1 MRCLYFLFLQNIS
14 DRNYKSFDYRA
25 LEYNFKIMSNIVAI
39 VGRPNVGKS
48 TFFNRLIQRREAI
61 VDAVSG
67 VTRDRH
73 YGKSEWNGRTFSL
86 IDTGGY
92 VLGSDD
98 VFEAEIDKQV
108 ELAIDEA
115 DAIIFMVDVEDGVT
129 GMDEDVAK
137 LLRKVNKPVFLVVN
151 KVDNGTRAKDA
162 VEFYALGLGDYYTI
176 ASINGSGTG
185 ELLDALVEALPEKE
199 TIAKDELPRFA
210 VVGRPNA
217 GKSSFINALIGK
229 ERYIVTDIAGT
240 TRDSIDTKYD
250 RFGFEFNLVDT
261 AGIRRKSK
269 VKEDLEFYSV
279 MRSVRAIE
287 HADVCLIVLD
297 ATRGFDGQVQNIFWL
312 AERNRKG
319 IVILVN
325 KWDLV
330 EKDHKSVKE
339 YEKAIKK
346 QMEPFTD
353 VPVIFISV
361 LTKQRIFKAIE
372 TAVEVYQNRAKKI
385 KTSKLNEVLLPI
397 IENYP
402 PPAYKAK
409 FVKIKY
415 IMQLPTPQ
423 PQFAF
428 FCNLP
433 QYVKDP
439 YKRFL
444 ENKLREHFDFTGVP
458 VSVYMRKK

>member
-1 MRCLYFLFLQNIS
+1 
-14 DRNYKSFDYRA
+14 
-25 LEYNFKIMSNIVAI
+25 MSSIVAI

-73 YGKSEWNGRTFSL
+73 YGKTDWNGREFTV

-92 VLGSDD
+92 VVGSDD
-98 VFEAEIDKQV
+98 IFEAEIDKQV

-115 DAIIFMVDVEDGVT
+115 DAIIFMVDVEAGVT

-137 LLRKVNKPVFLVVN
+137 LLRRINKPVFLVVN
-151 KVDNGTRAKDA
+151 KVDNGKREENA
-162 VEFYALGLGDYYTI
+162 VEFYSLGLGDYFTI
-176 ASINGSGTG
+176 ASTSGSGTG
-185 ELLDALVEALPEKE
+185 DLLDAVVEALPEKE
-199 TIAKDELPRFA
+199 YKEETELPRFA

-217 GKSSFINALIGK
+217 GKSSFINSLIG
-229 ERYIVTDIAGT
+229 EDRYIVTDIAGT
-240 TRDSIDTKYD
+240 TRDSIDTKYN

-261 AGIRRKSK
+261 AGIRRKTK

-287 HADVCLIVLD
+287 HCDVCLLVVD

-319 IVILVN
+319 IVVLIN

-330 EKDHKSVKE
+330 EKENKTMKE
-339 YEKAIKK
+339 YEKHIKE
-346 QMEPFTD
+346 QLAPFTD
-353 VPVIFISV
+353 VPIVFISV
-361 LTKQRIFKAIE
+361 LTKQRVFKAIE
-372 TAVEVYQNRAKKI
+372 TAVQVFENRSRRV
-385 KTSKLNEVLLPI
+385 KTSELNDLFLPI
-397 IENYP
+397 IQNYP
-402 PPAYKAK
+402 PPAYKGK
-409 FVKIKY
+409 YVKIKY
-415 IMQLPTPQ
+415 CMQLPTPH

-444 ENKLREHFDFTGVP
+444 ENKLREEFDFKGVP
-458 VSVYMRKK
+458 ISVYFRKK

>member
-1 MRCLYFLFLQNIS
+1 M
-14 DRNYKSFDYRA
+14 
-25 LEYNFKIMSNIVAI
+25 AI

-73 YGKSEWNGRTFSL
+73 YGKSDWNGKEFSL

-92 VLGSDD
+92 VVGSDD
-98 VFEAEIDKQV
+98 IFEAEIDKQV

-115 DAIIFMVDVEDGVT
+115 DAIIFMVDVESGIT
-129 GMDEDVAK
+129 GMDEEVAN
-137 LLRKVNKPVFLVVN
+137 LLRKVDKPIFVAVN
-151 KVDNGTRAKDA
+151 KVDNAKRAADA
-162 VEFYALGLGDYYTI
+162 VEFYNLGLGEYYTI

-185 ELLDALVEALPEKE
+185 ELLDALVEALPEQE
-199 TIAKDELPRFA
+199 EEEVSELPRFA

-217 GKSSFINALIGK
+217 GKSSFINALIG
-229 ERYIVTDIAGT
+229 EDRYIVTDIAGT
-240 TRDSIDTKYD
+240 TRDAIDTKYN

-287 HADVCLIVLD
+287 HSDVCLLLVD
-297 ATRGFDGQVQNIFWL
+297 ATRGFDSQVQNIFWL

-325 KWDLV
+325 KWDLIENKESNTLKDF
-330 EKDHKSVKE
+330 EK
-339 YEKAIKK
+339 YIRK
-346 QMEPFTD
+346 QIEPFTD
-353 VPVIFISV
+353 VPIVFISA

-372 TAVEVYQNRAKKI
+372 TAVEVYKNRSKKI
-385 KTSKLNEVLLPI
+385 KTSVMNDTMLPI
-397 IENYP
+397 IEHNP
-402 PPAYKAK
+402 PPAYKGK
-409 FVKIKY
+409 YVKIKY
-415 IMQLPTPQ
+415 CMQLPTPQ

-433 QYVKDP
+433 QYIRDP
-439 YKRFL
+439 YKRFI
-444 ENKLREHFDFTGVP
+444 ENQLRKQFDFHGVP
-458 VSVYMRKK
+458 VAVYFRKK

>member
-1 MRCLYFLFLQNIS
+1 
-14 DRNYKSFDYRA
+14 
-25 LEYNFKIMSNIVAI
+25 MSGIVAI

-73 YGKSEWNGRTFSL
+73 YGKSDWNGVEFSL

-92 VLGSDD
+92 VVGSDD
-98 VFEAEIDKQV
+98 VFETEIDKQV

-115 DAIIFMVDVEDGVT
+115 DAIIFMVDVESGIT
-129 GMDEDVAK
+129 GMDQDVAN
-137 LLRKVNKPVFLVVN
+137 LLRRVDKPVFLVVN
-151 KVDNGTRAKDA
+151 KVDNGQRATNA
-162 VEFYALGLGDYYTI
+162 VEFYNLGLGEYYTI

-185 ELLDALVEALPEKE
+185 ELLDELVKVLPEKNE
-199 TIAKDELPRFA
+199 DESSELPRFA

-217 GKSSFINALIGK
+217 GKSSFINALIG
-229 ERYIVTDIAGT
+229 EDRYIVTDIAGT
-240 TRDSIDTKYD
+240 TRDAIDTKYN

-287 HADVCLIVLD
+287 HSDVCLIVLD

-330 EKDHKSVKE
+330 ENKESNTLKDF
-339 YEKAIKK
+339 EKYIRREI
-346 QMEPFTD
+346 EPFTD
-353 VPVIFISV
+353 VPIVFISA

-372 TAVEVYQNRAKKI
+372 TAVEVYKNRSKKI
-385 KTSKLNEVLLPI
+385 KTSELNDVLLPI
-397 IENYP
+397 IEHNP
-402 PPAYKAK
+402 PPAYKGK
-409 FVKIKY
+409 YVKIKY
-415 IMQLPTPQ
+415 ITQLPTPQ

-433 QYVKDP
+433 QYIRDP

-444 ENKLREHFDFTGVP
+444 ENQLRREFDFHGVP
-458 VSVYMRKK
+458 VSVYLRKK

>member
-1 MRCLYFLFLQNIS
+1 MG
-14 DRNYKSFDYRA
+14 A
-25 LEYNFKIMSNIVAI
+25 IVAI

-73 YGKSEWNGRTFSL
+73 YGKSDWNGREFSL

-98 VFEAEIDKQV
+98 VFEKEIDRQV
-108 ELAIDEA
+108 ELAIGEA
-115 DAIIFMVDVEDGVT
+115 DAIIFMVDVESGVT

-137 LLRKVNKPVFLVVN
+137 LLRKVNKPVFLAVN
-151 KVDNGTRAKDA
+151 KVDNAQRMADA
-162 VEFYALGLGDYYTI
+162 VEFYALGLGEYYTLS
-176 ASINGSGTG
+176 SINGSGTG
-185 ELLDALVEALPEKE
+185 ELLDALVEVLPDVKE
-199 TIAKDELPRFA
+199 EESELPRFA

-217 GKSSFINALIGK
+217 GKSSFINALIG
-229 ERYIVTDIAGT
+229 EDRYIVTDIAGT
-240 TRDSIDTKYD
+240 TRDSIDTKYNQ
-250 RFGFEFNLVDT
+250 FGFEFNLVDT

-287 HADVCLIVLD
+287 HCDVCILMLD
-297 ATRGFDGQVQNIFWL
+297 ATRGFDGQVENIFWL
-312 AERNRKG
+312 AQRNNKG

-330 EKDHKSVKE
+330 EKETNSVKE
-339 YEKAIKK
+339 YTAKIKQAIS
-346 QMEPFTD
+346 PFED
-353 VPVIFISV
+353 VPILFISV
-361 LTKQRIFKAIE
+361 MTKQRIYKAIE
-372 TAVEVYQNRAKKI
+372 TAVDVFKNRSKKI
-385 KTSKLNEVLLPI
+385 VTRKLNDIMLPI
-397 IENYP
+397 IEHTP
-402 PPAYKAK
+402 PPAYKGK
-409 FVKIKY
+409 YVKIKFCA
-415 IMQLPTPQ
+415 QLPTPY

-433 QYVKDP
+433 QYVRDP

-458 VSVYMRKK
+458 ITIFMRKK

>member
-1 MRCLYFLFLQNIS
+1 
-14 DRNYKSFDYRA
+14 
-25 LEYNFKIMSNIVAI
+25 MSNIVAI

-73 YGKSEWNGRTFSL
+73 YGKSEWNGKEFSL

-92 VLGSDD
+92 VKGSDD

-115 DAIIFMVDVEDGVT
+115 DVIVFMVDVETGVT

-137 LLRKVNKPVFLVVN
+137 LLRKVNKPVFLVIN
-151 KVDNGTRAKDA
+151 KVDNGKRAEDA
-162 VEFYALGLGDYYTI
+162 VEFYALGLGEYYTI

-185 ELLDALVEALPEKE
+185 DLLDDLVAALPDAEEVKE
-199 TIAKDELPRFA
+199 EGEALPRFA

-217 GKSSFINALIGK
+217 GKSSFINALIG
-229 ERYIVTDIAGT
+229 EDRYIVTDVAGT
-240 TRDSIDTKYD
+240 TRDSIDTKYN

-287 HADVCLIVLD
+287 HCDVCLVVLD

-312 AERNRKG
+312 AEKNRKG
-319 IVILVN
+319 IVVLVN

-339 YEKAIKK
+339 YETMIRK

-353 VPVIFISV
+353 VPVVFISV
-361 LTKQRIFKAIE
+361 LTKQRIYKAIE
-372 TAVEVYQNRAKKI
+372 TAVEVYKNRTKKI
-385 KTSKLNEVLLPI
+385 KTSELNEVLLPL

-433 QYVKDP
+433 QYVKEP

-444 ENKLREHFDFTGVP
+444 ENKLRQRFGFHGVP
-458 VSVYMRKK
+458 ISVYMRKK

>member
-1 MRCLYFLFLQNIS
+1 
-14 DRNYKSFDYRA
+14 
-25 LEYNFKIMSNIVAI
+25 MSNIVAV

-48 TFFNRLIQRREAI
+48 TFFNRMIKRREAI

-67 VTRDRH
+67 VTRDRN
-73 YGKSEWNGRTFSL
+73 YGKSDWNGKEFSL

-92 VLGSDD
+92 VRGSDD

-108 ELAIDEA
+108 ELAIEEA

-129 GMDEDVAK
+129 GMDEVVAK
-137 LLRKVNKPVFLVVN
+137 LLHRTSKPVFLAVN
-151 KVDNGTRAKDA
+151 KVDNAKRAENA
-162 VEFYALGLGDYYTI
+162 AEFYSLGFEKVYTI

-185 ELLDALVEALPEKE
+185 DLLDDLVLALPDKE
-199 TIAKDELPRFA
+199 YKEESELPRFA

-217 GKSSFINALIGK
+217 GKSSFINALIG
-229 ERYIVTDIAGT
+229 EDRYIVTDVAGT
-240 TRDSIDTKYD
+240 TRDAIDTKYN

-279 MRSVRAIE
+279 MRSVRALE
-287 HADVCLIVLD
+287 HCDVAILVID
-297 ATRGFDGQVQNIFWL
+297 ATRGFEGQDQNIFWL
-312 AERNRKG
+312 AQRNNKG

-330 EKDHKSVKE
+330 EKDTHSVKAF
-339 YEKAIKK
+339 EKMIRE
-346 QMEPFTD
+346 QCEPFTD
-353 VPVIFISV
+353 VPIIFISV

-372 TAVEVYQNRAKKI
+372 TAVEVYENRSRRI
-385 KTSKLNEVLLPI
+385 PTSKFNEVMLNI
-397 IENYP
+397 VQHIP
-402 PPAYKAK
+402 PPAYKGK

-415 IMQLPTPQ
+415 CTQLPTPH
-423 PQFAF
+423 PTFAF

-433 QYVKDP
+433 QYVKEP

-444 ENKLREHFDFTGVP
+444 ENQLREKFDFTGVP
-458 VSVYMRKK
+458 ITIYFRKK

>member
-1 MRCLYFLFLQNIS
+1 
-14 DRNYKSFDYRA
+14 
-25 LEYNFKIMSNIVAI
+25 MSNIVAI

-73 YGKSEWNGRTFSL
+73 YGKSDWNGKEFSL

-92 VLGSDD
+92 VVGSDD
-98 VFEAEIDKQV
+98 IFEAEIDKQV

-115 DAIIFMVDVEDGVT
+115 DAIIFMVDVESGVT
-129 GMDEDVAK
+129 GMDEDVAA
-137 LLRKVNKPVFLVVN
+137 LLRKSKKPVFLAVN
-151 KVDNGTRAKDA
+151 KVDNGKRAQDA
-162 VEFYALGLGDYYTI
+162 VEFYALGLGEYYTI

-185 ELLDALVEALPEKE
+185 ELLDALVAVLPEKE
-199 TIAKDELPRFA
+199 EEEAKEELPRFA

-217 GKSSFINALIGK
+217 GKSSFINALIGE

-240 TRDSIDTKYD
+240 TRDAIDTKYN

-287 HADVCLIVLD
+287 HSDVCLLVLD

-330 EKDHKSVKE
+330 EKDTKTAKE
-339 YEKAIKK
+339 FETYIRK
-346 QMEPFTD
+346 QIEPFTD
-353 VPVIFISV
+353 VPIVFISV
-361 LTKQRIFKAIE
+361 LNKQRIFKAIE
-372 TAVEVYQNRAKKI
+372 TAVEVYKNRTKRI
-385 KTSKLNEVLLPI
+385 KTSVLNDTFLPI

-402 PPAYKAK
+402 PPAYKGK

-415 IMQLPTPQ
+415 IMQLPTSQ

-439 YKRFL
+439 YKRYL
-444 ENKLREHFDFTGVP
+444 ENKLREKFDFHGVP

>member
-1 MRCLYFLFLQNIS
+1 MG
-14 DRNYKSFDYRA
+14 A
-25 LEYNFKIMSNIVAI
+25 IVAI

-61 VDAVSG
+61 VDAISG

-73 YGKSEWNGRTFSL
+73 YGKSDWNGREFSV

-98 VFEAEIDKQV
+98 VFEKEIDKQV
-108 ELAIDEA
+108 ELAIAES
-115 DAIIFMVDVEDGVT
+115 DAIIFMVDVETGVT

-137 LLRKVNKPVFLVVN
+137 LLRRVNKPVFLAIN
-151 KVDNGTRAKDA
+151 KVDNAMREEDA
-162 VEFYALGLGDYYTI
+162 VEFYALGLGEYYTLS
-176 ASINGSGTG
+176 SINGSGTG
-185 ELLDALVEALPEKE
+185 DLLDALVKELPEVVEDKS
-199 TIAKDELPRFA
+199 ELPRFA

-217 GKSSFINALIGK
+217 GKSSFINALIGE

-240 TRDSIDTKYD
+240 TRDSIDTKYN

-287 HADVCLIVLD
+287 HCDVCLVLMD
-297 ATRGFDGQVQNIFWL
+297 ATRGFDGQVANIFWL
-312 AERNRKG
+312 AQRNNKG

-330 EKDHKSVKE
+330 EDKE
-339 YEKAIKK
+339 TNTIKQYTQRIKAAI
-346 QMEPFTD
+346 EPFTD
-353 VPVIFISV
+353 VPILFISV

-372 TAVEVYQNRAKKI
+372 TAVEVYNNRNKKI
-385 KTSKLNEVLLPI
+385 ITRKFNDVMLPL

-402 PPAYKAK
+402 PPAYKGK
-409 FVKIKY
+409 YVKIKFCT
-415 IMQLPTPQ
+415 QLPTPY

-433 QYVKDP
+433 QYVREP
-439 YKRFL
+439 YKRYL
-444 ENKLREHFDFTGVP
+444 ENKIREEFDFTGVP
-458 VSVYMRKK
+458 MTIFMRKK

>member
-1 MRCLYFLFLQNIS
+1 MG
-14 DRNYKSFDYRA
+14 A
-25 LEYNFKIMSNIVAI
+25 IVAI

-48 TFFNRLIQRREAI
+48 TFCNRLIQRREAI

-73 YGKSEWNGRTFSL
+73 YGKSDWNGKEFSV

-92 VLGSDD
+92 VVGSDD
-98 VFEAEIDKQV
+98 VFEKEIDKQV

-115 DAIIFMVDVEDGVT
+115 DAIIFMVDVESGVT

-137 LLRKVNKPVFLVVN
+137 LLRRVDKPTFLAVN
-151 KVDNGTRAKDA
+151 KVDNSKRMADA
-162 VEFYALGLGDYYTI
+162 VEFYSLGLGEYYPLS
-176 ASINGSGTG
+176 SINGSGTG
-185 ELLDALVEALPEKE
+185 ELLDALVKVLPEEKE
-199 TIAKDELPRFA
+199 EESELPRFA

-217 GKSSFINALIGK
+217 GKSSFINALIG
-229 ERYIVTDIAGT
+229 EDRYIVTDIAGT
-240 TRDSIDTKYD
+240 TRDSIATKYN

-261 AGIRRKSK
+261 AGIRRKAK

-287 HADVCLIVLD
+287 YCDVCIVMLD

-312 AERNRKG
+312 AQRNNKG

-330 EKDHKSVKE
+330 EKETNSVKE
-339 YEKAIKK
+339 YTAKIK
-346 QMEPFTD
+346 EVISPFED
-353 VPVIFISV
+353 VPILFVSV
-361 LTKQRIFKAIE
+361 LNKQRIYKAIE
-372 TAVEVYQNRAKKI
+372 TAVEVYKNRSKRI
-385 KTSKLNEVLLPI
+385 PTRKLNDIMLPI
-397 IENYP
+397 IEKTP
-402 PPAYKAK
+402 PPSTKGKY
-409 FVKIKY
+409 VKIKFCT
-415 IMQLPTPQ
+415 QLPTPY

-444 ENKLREHFDFTGVP
+444 ENKIRQNFDFTGVP
-458 VSVYMRKK
+458 MTIFMRKK

>member
-1 MRCLYFLFLQNIS
+1 
-14 DRNYKSFDYRA
+14 
-25 LEYNFKIMSNIVAI
+25 MSNIVAI

-73 YGKSEWNGRTFSL
+73 YGKSDWNGKEFSL

-115 DAIIFMVDVEDGVT
+115 DAIIFMVDVETGVT

-151 KVDNGTRAKDA
+151 KVDNAKRAEDA
-162 VEFYALGLGDYYTI
+162 VEFYSLGLGEYFTI

-185 ELLDALVEALPEKE
+185 DLLDALVKALPEKE
-199 TIAKDELPRFA
+199 TIVEDELPRFA

-217 GKSSFINALIGK
+217 GKSSFINALMGVD
-229 ERYIVTDIAGT
+229 RYIVTDIAGT
-240 TRDSIDTKYD
+240 TRDSIDTKYNS
-250 RFGFEFNLVDT
+250 FGFEFNLVDT
-261 AGIRRKSK
+261 AGIRRKAK

-287 HADVCLIVLD
+287 HSDVCLIVLD
-297 ATRGFDGQVQNIFWL
+297 ANRGFDGQVQNIFWL

-325 KWDLV
+325 KWDTV
-330 EKDHKSVKE
+330 EKDHKSVKD
-339 YEKAIKK
+339 YEKTIRK

-353 VPVIFISV
+353 IPIVFISA
-361 LTKQRIFKAIE
+361 LTKQRIYKAIE
-372 TAVEVYQNRAKKI
+372 TAVEVYKNRSKKI
-385 KTSKLNEVLLPI
+385 KTSKLNEILLPI

-409 FVKIKY
+409 YVKIKY

-433 QYVKDP
+433 QYVKEP

-444 ENKLREHFDFTGVP
+444 ENKLREHFDFHGVP
-458 VSVYMRKK
+458 ISVYMRKK

>member
-1 MRCLYFLFLQNIS
+1 MG
-14 DRNYKSFDYRA
+14 
-25 LEYNFKIMSNIVAI
+25 NIVAV

-73 YGKSEWNGRTFSL
+73 YGKSDWNGQEFTL

-92 VLGSDD
+92 VLGSEDI
-98 VFEAEIDKQV
+98 FEAEIDKQV
-108 ELAIDEA
+108 KLAIDEA
-115 DAIIFMVDVEDGVT
+115 DAIIFMVDVESGVT
-129 GMDEDVAK
+129 GMDEDVAT
-137 LLRKVNKPVFLVVN
+137 LLRRVDKPVFLAVN
-151 KVDNGTRAKDA
+151 KVDNNKRAEDA
-162 VEFYALGLGDYYTI
+162 VEFYSLGLGEYYNI

-185 ELLDALVEALPEKE
+185 ELLDALVEALPEVEEE
-199 TIAKDELPRFA
+199 TEGELPRFA

-217 GKSSFINALIGK
+217 GKSSFINTLIGE

-240 TRDSIDTKYD
+240 TRDSMDTKYN

-261 AGIRRKSK
+261 AGIRRKAK

-287 HADVCLIVLD
+287 HSDVCILIMD

-312 AERNRKG
+312 AQRNRKG

-325 KWDLV
+325 KWDLM
-330 EKDHKSVKE
+330 EKETNTMKDYEAKMRKE
-339 YEKAIKK
+339 
-346 QMEPFTD
+346 MEPFVD
-353 VPVIFISV
+353 VPIVFISV
-361 LTKQRIFKAIE
+361 MNKQRIYKAIE
-372 TAVEVYQNRAKKI
+372 TAVEVYKNRSKKI
-385 KTSKLNEVLLPI
+385 KTRELNDVLLPFI
-397 IENYP
+397 QQNP
-402 PPAYKAK
+402 PPANKGKY
-409 FVKIKY
+409 VKIKF
-415 IMQLPTPQ
+415 ITQLPTPQ

-433 QYVKDP
+433 QYIKDP

-444 ENKLREHFDFTGVP
+444 ENKLRKAFDFTGVP
-458 VSVYMRKK
+458 ISIYMRKK

>member
-1 MRCLYFLFLQNIS
+1 MG
-14 DRNYKSFDYRA
+14 
-25 LEYNFKIMSNIVAI
+25 NIVAI

-61 VDAVSG
+61 VDSVSG

-73 YGKSEWNGRTFSL
+73 YGKSDWNGQVFSL

-92 VLGSDD
+92 VKGSDD

-108 ELAIDEA
+108 ILAIEEA
-115 DAIIFMVDVEDGVT
+115 DAIIFMVDVESGIT
-129 GMDEDVAK
+129 GMDEDVAN
-137 LLRKVNKPVFLVVN
+137 LLRRQEKPVLLVVN
-151 KVDNGTRAKDA
+151 KVDNSKRLENA
-162 VEFYALGLGDYYTI
+162 VEFYNLGLGEFYPI
-176 ASINGSGTG
+176 ASTSGSGTG
-185 ELLDALVEALPEKE
+185 ELLDALIEILPEVE
-199 TIAKDELPRFA
+199 DEEESELPRFA

-217 GKSSFINALIGK
+217 GKSSFINALIGE
-229 ERYIVTDIAGT
+229 ERYIVTDVAGT
-240 TRDSIDTKYD
+240 TRDSIDTKYN
-250 RFGFEFNLVDT
+250 RYGFEFNLVDT

-287 HADVCLIVLD
+287 NCDVCLIVLD

-312 AERNRKG
+312 AQRNRKG

-330 EKDHKSVKE
+330 EDKETNTMKE
-339 YEKAIKK
+339 YERRIRKEI
-346 QMEPFTD
+346 EPFTD
-353 VPVIFISV
+353 VPIVFISV

-372 TAVEVYQNRAKKI
+372 TAVEVFKNRSKKI
-385 KTSKLNEVLLPI
+385 KTSELNERMLPI

-402 PPAYKAK
+402 PPAWKGKY
-409 FVKIKY
+409 VKIKFC
-415 IMQLPTPQ
+415 MQLPTPQ

-433 QYVKDP
+433 QYVRDP
-439 YKRFL
+439 YKRYL
-444 ENKLREHFDFTGVP
+444 ENKLREEYDFKGVP
-458 VSVYMRKK
+458 VSVYFRQK

>member
-1 MRCLYFLFLQNIS
+1 MG
-14 DRNYKSFDYRA
+14 
-25 LEYNFKIMSNIVAI
+25 NIVAI

-73 YGKSEWNGRTFSL
+73 YGKSDWNGREFSV

-98 VFEAEIDKQV
+98 IFEAEIDKQV

-115 DAIIFMVDVEDGVT
+115 DAIVFMVDVETGVT

-137 LLRKVNKPVFLVVN
+137 LLRKVKKPVFLVVN
-151 KVDNGTRAKDA
+151 KVDNAKRAQDA
-162 VEFYALGLGDYYTI
+162 VEFYSLGLGDYFTI

-185 ELLDALVEALPEKE
+185 DLLDALVEALPDASEFE
-199 TIAKDELPRFA
+199 DSELPRFA

-217 GKSSFINALIGK
+217 GKSSFINALIGE

-240 TRDSIDTKYD
+240 TRDAIDTKYN

-287 HADVCLIVLD
+287 NADVCMLVVD
-297 ATRGFDGQVQNIFWL
+297 AQRGFDGQVQNIFWL
-312 AERNRKG
+312 AQRNHKG

-330 EKDHKSVKE
+330 EKETKSTKDFE
-339 YEKAIKK
+339 TYIKK
-346 QMEPFTD
+346 HIEPFTD
-353 VPVIFISV
+353 VPIVFISA
-361 LTKQRIFKAIE
+361 LTKQRIFKATE
-372 TAVEVYQNRAKKI
+372 TAVGVYKNRSKRI
-385 KTSKLNEVLLPI
+385 KTSQLNEDLLPI
-397 IENYP
+397 IQNTP
-402 PPAYKAK
+402 PPALKGKY
-409 FVKIKY
+409 VKIKY

-428 FCNLP
+428 FL
-433 QYVKDP
+433 
-439 YKRFL
+439 
-444 ENKLREHFDFTGVP
+444 
-458 VSVYMRKK
+458 